1 MPDACEETCGD
12 IYYELTEDRLWILI
26 SAADDSFGTG
36 GHEILA
42 CLQLYKNGIRPA
54 QNKVK
59 MHVCCP
65 DFCYPPFLLLV
76 RMSLFLKHILMFAS
90 GSRLSFFTEH
100 YKLTHKIRNLTH
112 SVRTLQYQ
120 AFAISAI
127 NLRVKVQSIPYSC
140 PVSEWLHCDSSTA
153 IRTPCVLSR
162 AHSAEIKKSHAE
174 SFP

>member
-59 MHVCCP
+59 MHICCP

-90 GSRLSFFTEH
+90 GSRLSFFH
-100 YKLTHKIRNLTH
+100 
-112 SVRTLQYQ
+112 RTLQAHTQ
-120 AFAISAI
+120 NQKFDAQCTNTAVPSLCNISHQKACEDA
-127 NLRVKVQSIPYSC
+127 K
-140 PVSEWLHCDSSTA
+140 
-153 IRTPCVLSR
+153 
-162 AHSAEIKKSHAE
+162 HSLFLPSL
-174 SFP
+174 